1 MYFPLAIVNIAW
13 TLTSLPVAPA
23 ADVECEEDGDG
34 VLGPGDDAVEA
45 HRLRLYLTV
54 HGAVLVSLD
63 VGAELRCRVKPTLST
78 IKYGRFCAKGQ

>member
-1 MYFPLAIVNIAW
+1 MHFLQGKALVHLLNLFQ
-13 TLTSLPVAPA
+13 TLSNFTRMLTSLPVAPA

-45 HRLRLYLTV
+45 DRLRLDLTV

-63 VGAELRCRVKPTLST
+63 VGAELRGRVEPTL
-78 IKYGRFCAKGQ
+78 